1 VSAKALGGGMP
12 IGAFIS
18 SSEIMKSI
26 EDKPILGHI
35 TTFGGHPVCCA
46 AGNASLKYIEK
57 HQLMDKVSEKET
69 LFRKL
74 LIHPKIKK
82 ISGKG
87 LMLSI
92 ELDNFDEV
100 EKTMKQCIEK
110 GVIIDWFLYNT
121 NCLRISPPLII
132 TNIEIQKVCETILE
146 SLD

>member
-1 VSAKALGGGMP
+1 
-12 IGAFIS
+12 
-18 SSEIMKSI
+18 
-26 EDKPILGHI
+26 
-35 TTFGGHPVCCA
+35 
-46 AGNASLKYIEK
+46 
-57 HQLMDKVSEKET
+57 MDDVSEKEA
-69 LFRKL
+69 LFIKL

-92 ELDNFDEV
+92 ELDSFEEV
-100 EKTMKQCIEK
+100 ERTMKRCIER

-132 TNIEIQKVCETILE
+132 SSSEIHKVCETILN

>member
-1 VSAKALGGGMP
+1 
-12 IGAFIS
+12 
-18 SSEIMKSI
+18 
-26 EDKPILGHI
+26 
-35 TTFGGHPVCCA
+35 
-46 AGNASLKYIEK
+46 
-57 HQLMDKVSEKET
+57 MDKVSEKET